1 MAQPTRDS
9 PLTALPCARSQVLH
23 DAFFKFQS
31 KPRLSRFGDTYY
43 EGKEHEV
50 QLRQK
55 KPGVASDEL
64 QKALGMELGGPP
76 PWLIN
81 MQRYGPPPSYPN
93 LKIAG
98 LNAPIPEGATYG
110 YHPGGWGKPP
120 VDEFGRGPAEIGTRS
135 GRDLATRRRAHAA
148 TAAATSSPRG
158 RWAAPR
164 HSASPQRLAT
174 APRHSAS
181 PQRLATVPRHS
192 A

>member
-1 MAQPTRDS
+1 M
-9 PLTALPCARSQVLH
+9 LH

-81 MQRYGPPPSYPN
+81 MQRYGPPPSYPS
-93 LKIAG
+93 KQR
-98 LNAPIPEGATYG
+98 TT
-110 YHPGGWGKPP
+110 PGS
-120 VDEFGRGPAEIGTRS
+120 RGPA
-135 GRDLATRRRAHAA
+135 
-148 TAAATSSPRG
+148 
-158 RWAAPR
+158 
-164 HSASPQRLAT
+164 
-174 APRHSAS
+174 
-181 PQRLATVPRHS
+181 
-192 A
+192 

>member
-1 MAQPTRDS
+1 M
-9 PLTALPCARSQVLH
+9 LH

-135 GRDLATRRRAHAA
+135 GRDRDEIGTRSGHPSTRPCGHCC
-148 TAAATSSPRG
+148 G
-158 RWAAPR
+158 DLLAPR
-164 HSASPQRLAT
+164 AVGGASPQRLAT

-181 PQRLATVPRHS
+181 PQRLV
-192 A
+192 